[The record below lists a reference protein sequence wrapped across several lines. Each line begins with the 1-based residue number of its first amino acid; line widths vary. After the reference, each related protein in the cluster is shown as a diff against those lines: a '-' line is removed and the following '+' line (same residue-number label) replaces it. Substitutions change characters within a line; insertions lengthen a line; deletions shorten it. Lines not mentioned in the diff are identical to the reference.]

1 MTVKGF
7 YMNNL
12 NSIILEGKTIK
23 DSSYGFIDN
32 DKITECDFILKCKR
46 QEYNAGKKVEAI
58 YNIPCR
64 AFGNVAANV
73 DKILNKNDVQGL
85 RVVGL
90 LKEADGKLWVTC
102 EHIEYKLN
110 I

>member
-1 MTVKGF
+1 
-7 YMNNL
+7 MNML
-12 NSIILEGKTIK
+12 NSIILEGEPIK
-23 DSSYGFIDN
+23 DSSYGFIAN

-46 QEYNAGKKVEAI
+46 VERNAAAGESVEVV

-64 AFGNVAANV
+64 AFGNVAKKV
-73 DKILNKNDVQGL
+73 DEKLNKNDVQGL

-102 EHIEYKLN
+102 EHIEYKYSK
-110 I
+110 IKK

>member
-1 MTVKGF
+1 
-7 YMNNL
+7 MNDL

-23 DSSYGFIDN
+23 DSFYGFIDN

-46 QEYNAGKKVEAI
+46 MEYNAGEKVEAI

-64 AFGNVAANV
+64 AFGNLAVNV
-73 DKILNKNDVQGL
+73 DKMLNKKDVQDL

-102 EHIEYKLN
+102 EHIEYKFSK
-110 I
+110 IKK